1 MHRDLLAALAVSA
14 DLRASGLDDAAS
26 LADRLYAWYLNPVP
40 LPAPVGP
47 LLPYE
52 VSLAAVLRAA
62 HSAAVRFEGGWRAD
76 SVSNRGRAVAKKGD
90 LSRIVERG
98 EYAVAGRT
106 GRSAEPGDAL
116 LVCSRWDWLDEDT
129 GYWHARRGEWPPR
142 GADRL
147 VRTYWN
153 CPPRTVASLVAEIT
167 RVFDAAAGVPYM
179 LKTAA
184 MAEHGGRADA
194 LVLYTGPDGFA
205 TVEDG
210 LRRIASLAALQ
221 LRPETPRMTLRLGAG
236 VGLAE
241 GRIDGDSFGQ
251 VRCGIVADVVGSQP
265 RSRQSDSKAVQWA
278 LEEVLRERGLDPERP
293 YLEPQPSRDYVV

>member
-26 LADRLYAWYLNPVP
+26 LADRLYVWYLNPMP

-52 VSLAAVLRAA
+52 ISLAAVLRAS

-76 SVSNRGRAVAKKGD
+76 TVSTRGRAVAKKGD
-90 LSRIVERG
+90 LSRIVDRG

-129 GYWHARRGEWPPR
+129 GYWHTRRGDWPPR

-153 CPPRTVASLVAEIT
+153 CPPRTAASLVAEIT
-167 RVFDAAAGVPYM
+167 RVFDAAPRVPYM

-184 MAEHGGRADA
+184 IVDHGGRADA
-194 LVLYTGPDGFA
+194 LVLYTSPDGFA
-205 TVEDG
+205 TIEDD
-210 LRRIASLAALQ
+210 LRRIASLATLE
-221 LRPETPRMTLRLGAG
+221 LRPETPRMTLRLAAG

-241 GRIDGDSFGQ
+241 GRIDGDSFGR
-251 VRCGIVADVVGSQP
+251 VRCGIIAGVVGSQCE
-265 RSRQSDSKAVQWA
+265 SRQLDSKAVQCA
-278 LEEVLRERGLDPERP
+278 LEEALRERGLDAERP
-293 YLEPQPSRDYVV
+293 YLEPKPSRDYVV